1 MWNTKDNLRKI
12 GSRLGEVIEID
23 LASDPNGAW
32 KKFVRI
38 HVDIPLGKPLIPGLF
53 LPHPNNID
61 SWIGLK
67 YEKIVDVCY
76 KCGMVGHEE
85 RSCTGTLFQIC
96 NPNGARFKAVEP
108 WLLPE
113 YKNLPLGIF
122 KQPDSDTNVTIDSSG
137 QSLENIS
144 SSVRVGTLK
153 RASPMSYNMHQ
164 DHCTSPLPSQNTWHS
179 HDILTSTTLTGTTC
193 TTPVTSIQAELESL
207 KKTGPPPR
215 ISH

>member
-12 GSRLGEVIEID
+12 GSKLGEVIEID
-23 LASDPNGAW
+23 LASDPNRAW

-85 RSCTGTLFQIC
+85 RSCTGTLFQIY
-96 NPNGARFKAVEP
+96 NPNGARF
-108 WLLPE
+108 
-113 YKNLPLGIF
+113 NLPGLG
-122 KQPDSDTNVTIDSSG
+122 SDLGMTTYYLG
-137 QSLENIS
+137 FS
-144 SSVRVGTLK
+144 SSLTAL
-153 RASPMSYNMHQ
+153 PM
-164 DHCTSPLPSQNTWHS
+164 
-179 HDILTSTTLTGTTC
+179 
-193 TTPVTSIQAELESL
+193 
-207 KKTGPPPR
+207 
-215 ISH
+215 